1 MASANPF
8 DSAMRHFKQVL
19 LSSVLSICAFAANAQ
34 QVPTPSGIW
43 VTYDDHTGAATSEVK
58 VTESEAGLTGVID
71 KILDPLKAQA
81 KCTLCEDERKDQ
93 PIQGMVFFRN
103 VKVSTEAPLT
113 WDHGEILD
121 PKSGK
126 TYKVRIKLLDNG
138 QTLEVRGYKGSI
150 FFGRTQVWKRL
161 EQQ

>member
-1 MASANPF
+1 MVWTMASANPF

-81 KCTLCEDERKDQ
+81 KCTTDTPLLKE
-93 PIQGMVFFRN
+93 
-103 VKVSTEAPLT
+103 VSPMTHVACWYPM
-113 WDHGEILD
+113 
-121 PKSGK
+121 
-126 TYKVRIKLLDNG
+126 
-138 QTLEVRGYKGSI
+138 
-150 FFGRTQVWKRL
+150 
-161 EQQ
+161 